1 MTRFLAV
8 QYLILV
14 IGTLLPI
21 MNPFS
26 TAPLFIALSSGRTI
40 EDRNRQAM
48 LACIYSFGILVTFLL
63 AGRAIIQF
71 FGISLHGIR
80 VAGGLLIASLGFRM
94 VFGSS
99 DVRVEGAGPQPA
111 GDIAFTPLAM
121 PSLSGPGS
129 ISVVLTMSSEVPT
142 KSTWSVPRCAI
153 RAFMSAQ
160 YCGSAYSSGLRS
172 LPLFPRPAKS
182 GQTTRLPPA
191 ARRAARWS
199 KSRPCRVRPWT
210 QTTGGIW
217 PGATGNPLTFI
228 TNLEGNFPNPVVAA
242 SPWTSAGGGFTNDP
256 RYENPLSH
264 QWNLEIQRQLSS
276 SMVLAAA

>member
-14 IGTLLPI
+14 IGTLLSI

-48 LACIYSFGILVTFLL
+48 LACIYSFCILATFLL

-71 FGISLHGIR
+71 FGISLPGIR
-80 VAGGLLIASLGFRM
+80 VAGGLLIAVLGFRM

-99 DVRVEGAGPQPA
+99 EGRVTGERQSN

-129 ISVVLTMSSEVPT
+129 ISVVLTITSEVPT
-142 KSTWSVPRCAI
+142 GMLLNGHVVVIVGIAITCALAWVVLRLSGALVKLI
-153 RAFMSAQ
+153 GRVGVDAVHAF
-160 YCGSAYSSGLRS
+160 
-172 LPLFPRPAKS
+172 
-182 GQTTRLPPA
+182 
-191 ARRAARWS
+191 
-199 KSRPCRVRPWT
+199 
-210 QTTGGIW
+210 
-217 PGATGNPLTFI
+217 
-228 TNLEGNFPNPVVAA
+228 
-242 SPWTSAGGGFTNDP
+242 
-256 RYENPLSH
+256 
-264 QWNLEIQRQLSS
+264 
-276 SMVLAAA
+276 

>member
-8 QYLILV
+8 EYLALV

-26 TAPLFIALSSGRTI
+26 TAPLFIALSSGRTAA
-40 EDRNRQAM
+40 DRNRQAM
-48 LACIYSFGILVTFLL
+48 LACIYSFCILVTFLL

-71 FGISLHGIR
+71 FGISLPGIR

-99 DVRVEGAGPQPA
+99 DVTAEGAAQPSR

-142 KSTWSVPRCAI
+142 NMLVNGHVVVIIGIAITCAI
-153 RAFMSAQ
+153 AWIVLRLSTALIKLVGRAGMDA
-160 YCGSAYSSGLRS
+160 L
-172 LPLFPRPAKS
+172 
-182 GQTTRLPPA
+182 TRIFGFLLVA
-191 ARRAARWS
+191 IAM
-199 KSRPCRVRPWT
+199 
-210 QTTGGIW
+210 QFLLGGIADFYSTRF
-217 PGATGNPLTFI
+217 PSLFHATLP
-228 TNLEGNFPNPVVAA
+228 
-242 SPWTSAGGGFTNDP
+242 S
-256 RYENPLSH
+256 
-264 QWNLEIQRQLSS
+264 
-276 SMVLAAA
+276 

>member
-26 TAPLFIALSSGRTI
+26 TAPLFIALSSGRTV
-40 EDRNRQAM
+40 EDRNRQAT
-48 LACIYSFGILVTFLL
+48 LACIYSFCILVTFLL

-71 FGISLHGIR
+71 FGISLPGIR

-129 ISVVLTMSSEVPT
+129 ISVVLTISSEVPT
-142 KSTWSVPRCAI
+142 NMLVNGHVVVIIGIAITCAI
-153 RAFMSAQ
+153 AWIVLRLSTALIKLVGRAGMDA
-160 YCGSAYSSGLRS
+160 L
-172 LPLFPRPAKS
+172 
-182 GQTTRLPPA
+182 TRIFGFLLVA
-191 ARRAARWS
+191 IAM
-199 KSRPCRVRPWT
+199 
-210 QTTGGIW
+210 QFLLGGIADFYSTRF
-217 PGATGNPLTFI
+217 PTLFQATP
-228 TNLEGNFPNPVVAA
+228 P
-242 SPWTSAGGGFTNDP
+242 S
-256 RYENPLSH
+256 
-264 QWNLEIQRQLSS
+264 
-276 SMVLAAA
+276 